1 MALIFLLLPPLL
13 SSLVDAEYESACP
26 RRKVEALVFDLVR
39 LAEASA
45 SALLL
50 WPPSWCLLGLDRGAL
65 PCRCGEAEVVA
76 FVLSRLA
83 EASSAFWSHWPPS
96 LCLLAIE

>member
-1 MALIFLLLPPLL
+1 MLVFDLVWFAEAPLLIFLLL
-13 SSLVDAEYESACP
+13 S
-26 RRKVEALVFDLVR
+26 
-39 LAEASA
+39 
-45 SALLL
+45 LLL
-50 WPPSWCLLGLDRGAL
+50 FSLAPIGDELV
-65 PCRCGEAEVVA
+65 CRSGEAEVVA